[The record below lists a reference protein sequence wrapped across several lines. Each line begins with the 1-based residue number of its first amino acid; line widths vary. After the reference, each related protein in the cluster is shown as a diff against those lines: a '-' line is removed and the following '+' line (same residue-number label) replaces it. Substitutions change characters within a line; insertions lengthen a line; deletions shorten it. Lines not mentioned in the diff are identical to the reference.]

1 MRAVRIESDIVS
13 CKKPLRKLK
22 NRGVIER
29 LEDLS
34 EQTSKLSFDNV
45 NTLLENGEI
54 WDDYRWQCY
63 KVHSA
68 LPEAPRSKV

>member
-13 CKKPLRKLK
+13 WKKPLRKLK
-22 NRGVIER
+22 NRRVIER

-34 EQTSKLSFDNV
+34 EQNSKLSFDNV

-54 WDDYRWQCY
+54 WDDLY
-63 KVHSA
+63 
-68 LPEAPRSKV
+68 